1 MARDALF
8 DITALLVKNRFLP
21 NLQKLEVLLLTI
33 FMLSIAIIGILF
45 VFPLRCIYYFKLVLL
60 IFT

>member
-45 VFPLRCIYYFKLVLL
+45 VFPLRCI
-60 IFT
+60 